1 MDCIRRRNFS
11 EEVLGVSWR
20 KGIGLLRE
28 RKAGWTEGR
37 ELEVLVG
44 GG

>member
-1 MDCIRRRNFS
+1 M
-11 EEVLGVSWR
+11 SWR

-28 RKAGWTEGR
+28 KKAGWTEGR

-44 GG
+44 GGSMKLEGAKKTQGN

>member
-37 ELEVLVG
+37 ELEVLVRG
-44 GG
+44 G